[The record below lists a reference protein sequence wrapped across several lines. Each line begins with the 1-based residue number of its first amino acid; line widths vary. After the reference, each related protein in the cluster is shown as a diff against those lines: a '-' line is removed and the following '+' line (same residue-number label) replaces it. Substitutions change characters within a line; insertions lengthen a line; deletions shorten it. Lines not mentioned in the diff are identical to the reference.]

1 MGGPAK
7 DIRVNQQ
14 QIDASGMRVGVNR
27 PDLQFTVDG
36 KRYYVEYDTTSSPRA
51 PGHEQRILANDP
63 GATVILRTV
72 D

>member
-27 PDLQFTVDG
+27 PDLQFTVDALRPNDAKPRLRLG
-36 KRYYVEYDTTSSPRA
+36 VSPLPIASARPVRRSTSSS
-51 PGHEQRILANDP
+51 
-63 GATVILRTV
+63 
-72 D
+72 